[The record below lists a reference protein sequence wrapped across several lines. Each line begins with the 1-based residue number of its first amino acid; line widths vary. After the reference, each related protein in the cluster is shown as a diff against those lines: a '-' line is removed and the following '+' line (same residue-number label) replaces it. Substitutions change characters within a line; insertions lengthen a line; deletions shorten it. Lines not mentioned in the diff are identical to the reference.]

1 MEHSQDMA
9 WYAWEWLTWSRL
21 MSFSWQHAWVLYA
34 LCALPAFLTFWLLS
48 IGRTRVSLSFTQH
61 QWKDFKQWSTYLRYL
76 TGVLICAVWIFLC
89 LALARPQRSGEW
101 TEKWQEGIDI
111 LLAIDVSGSMGIED
125 FKPNRLEAAKEVA
138 KNFIKQRKS
147 DRIGL
152 VVFSGEAFSKTP
164 LTGDHDLLLQDI
176 GSLNLSMIENLGTA
190 IGSAL
195 AVSTNRM
202 RDSKSKSKVIILLS
216 DGQNT
221 AGEINPLTAA
231 KLAEAFHIKIY
242 TLGIGKSGRV
252 PFGKDPFG
260 RTAYVYDYL
269 DETVL
274 KEIANIGKGKF
285 YRVTNERALQRVFD
299 EIDELEKSE
308 IKEKTYKEHEDYYPI
323 YLKWALS
330 SFLFLLLCK
339 STFVSN
345 ILND

>member
-1 MEHSQDMA
+1 MEHGKYEV
-9 WYAWEWLTWSRL
+9 WYDLVWLTWSRL
-21 MSFSWQHAWVLYA
+21 TSFTWQYEWVLYG
-34 LCALPAFLTFWLLS
+34 LFVLPVCFFLWFQA
-48 IGRTRVSLSFTQH
+48 IGTSGVTLSFTQN
-61 QWKDFKQWSTYLRYL
+61 QWKDFRQWSTYLRYL
-76 TGVLICAVWIFLC
+76 PALLICAVGTFLC

-125 FKPNRLEAAKEVA
+125 FKPNRLEAAKAVA
-138 KNFIKQRKS
+138 KNFIRQRTS

-176 GSLNLSMIENLGTA
+176 ESLNLSMIENLGTA

-195 AVSTNRM
+195 AASTNRM

-231 KLAEAFHIKIY
+231 RLAEAFHIKIY

-260 RTAYVYDYL
+260 RTTYVQDYL
-269 DETVL
+269 DEAVL
-274 KEIANIGKGKF
+274 KEIATIGKGKF

-299 EIDELEKSE
+299 EIDALEKSE

-330 SFLFLLLCK
+330 NFLILLLCK